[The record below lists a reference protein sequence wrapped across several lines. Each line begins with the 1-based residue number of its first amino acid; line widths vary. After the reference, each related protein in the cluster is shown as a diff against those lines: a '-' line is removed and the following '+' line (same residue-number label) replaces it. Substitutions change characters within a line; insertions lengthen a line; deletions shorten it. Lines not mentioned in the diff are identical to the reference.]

1 MFKTT
6 KTIIEEKRKEENTS
20 TNEKEILPSEVNFL
34 VLPFFCLSR
43 EGSYNKDGL
52 EYRQVAKRN
61 GKTEEV
67 IWNVSPSQKYGYPG
81 IYDKKVFKAVEQ
93 LLDNRGYPIDNPVVF
108 SIYNL
113 LKLMGKDSVGGRDYR
128 EVRESI
134 ERLVATTIQSKGTF
148 YYKGEKRYLDEV
160 FHLFSRVVFTGEKL
174 PNGEEAEK
182 NYLYLNSWLLEN
194 LNKYYVRPLDYDY
207 YKSLESE
214 LSKRLY
220 ELLGV
225 KFYGLLQDGK
235 PYLRYK
241 YENLCKL
248 LPLRR
253 QSYLSKAKQIFTP
266 AHEELKGKNFL
277 DKVSWKGGSIDG
289 TYITYYPGGKARSES
304 NQSN

>member
-1 MFKTT
+1 MFKTA
-6 KTIIEEKRKEENTS
+6 KTIIEEKEKERNTS
-20 TNEKEILPSEVNFL
+20 TNEKEVIPSEVNFL

-43 EGSYNKDGL
+43 EGAYEKDGL
-52 EYRQVAKRN
+52 EYKQVTKRN

-67 IWNVSPSQKYGYPG
+67 VWNVSPSQKYGYPG
-81 IYDKKVFKAVEQ
+81 IYDKKVFKAVEE
-93 LLDNRGYPIDNPVVF
+93 LLNNRGYPIENPITF

-113 LKLMGKDSVGGRDYR
+113 LNLMGKNSIGGRDYR
-128 EVRESI
+128 EVKESM

-148 YYKGEKRYLDEV
+148 YYKGEQRYLDEV
-160 FHLFSRVVFTGEKL
+160 FHLFSRVVFSGEKL

-194 LNKYYVRPLDYDY
+194 LNKYYVRPLDYEY

-225 KFYGLLQDGK
+225 KFYGLINNGK

-248 LPLRR
+248 LPLKK
-253 QSYLSKAKQIFTP
+253 QDYLSKAKQIFAP
-266 AHEELKGKNFL
+266 AHEELKSKNFL
-277 DKVSWKGGSIDG
+277 EKACWDDRSSNG
-289 TYITYYPGGKARSES
+289 TYLTYYPGIKARSES
-304 NQSN
+304 DQ